1 MQKSRPDV
9 NIYDFLTDEEKG
21 MIWFSVLC
29 VFLAGGDSAII
40 FFGTE
45 FSTLRWFF
53 RMVGA
58 GGRAVGAIQGE
69 DGGVIS

>member
-9 NIYDFLTDEEKG
+9 NNYDFLTDGEKG

-29 VFLAGGDSAII
+29 VFLEGGDSAII

-45 FSTLRWFF
+45 FSTLR
-53 RMVGA
+53 
-58 GGRAVGAIQGE
+58 
-69 DGGVIS
+69 